1 MLGEV
6 NIPFVSLVMPLNLI
20 CQSVNIRGWSI
31 SLVQLTFKKWM
42 KITIILMILSI
53 IVNSLAAL
61 CMDKKTI
68 EWDYVLLQSIG
79 LPLLITGFLW
89 LWGDITF
96 SKKNNEEKTKQKE
109 QPSNYDLPPVSF
121 MTWAI
126 SGTPPALRRVS
137 DR

>member
-1 MLGEV
+1 M
-6 NIPFVSLVMPLNLI
+6 
-20 CQSVNIRGWSI
+20 
-31 SLVQLTFKKWM
+31 VQLTFKKWM
-42 KITIILMILSI
+42 KITITLMILSI

-68 EWDYVLLQSIG
+68 EWDYVLLQSIE

-109 QPSNYDLPPVSF
+109 
-121 MTWAI
+121 
-126 SGTPPALRRVS
+126 
-137 DR
+137 